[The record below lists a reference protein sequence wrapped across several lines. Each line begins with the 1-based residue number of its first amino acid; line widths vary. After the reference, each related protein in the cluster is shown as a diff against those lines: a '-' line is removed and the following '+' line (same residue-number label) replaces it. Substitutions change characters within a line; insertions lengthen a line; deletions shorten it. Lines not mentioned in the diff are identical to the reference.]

1 MHIDIS
7 DTFAMKLVTGNEA
20 KHLVTVG
27 NRGPGQAAQQFQD
40 RCSIAQAAARDLTEN
55 ERMHDY
61 AAAIAR
67 VGERGVTTVQMVDP
81 HRRVCQDQSLISGRL
96 RGATFKAV

>member
-55 ERMHDY
+55 E
-61 AAAIAR
+61 
-67 VGERGVTTVQMVDP
+67 
-81 HRRVCQDQSLISGRL
+81 
-96 RGATFKAV
+96 